1 MTELKACG
9 NRDKPAG
16 ESLVGEETADSRAQ
30 LFRRVFEKSTA
41 PSVILEED
49 LTISMMNEKVE
60 ELVGY
65 SRAELEGKM
74 KWTRFVVPE
83 DLERMTHFHHRRR
96 QDPSWAPEEYECRL
110 MDRDGDVYDILI
122 KLNMVQGSTSVA
134 TLVNVTSRKEAE
146 KKLKLREDELRGIV
160 ENFPGH
166 LYTSY
171 RDYTL
176 EFMNGHLRAQ
186 VGREAVGEAC
196 YSAIYS
202 RATPCPWCK
211 AADVFKGETV
221 RDEFLN
227 PRDDRWYAAVST
239 PICAMD
245 GSVRKQQTLL
255 TDITDRK
262 LKEKRLRDSADSL
275 RKENRRLK
283 STMTARSRFG
293 DLIGKSPEMQA
304 VYEVILNA
312 AASDANII
320 IYGESGT
327 GKELVSREI
336 HRLSD
341 RMGHGFIP
349 VNCGAIPESLMES
362 EFFGYKKGAFT
373 GAVQDKKGF
382 LDLADGGTLFLDE
395 LGEIALGMQAKLL
408 RAIEGN
414 GYTALGGKTVRKP
427 NLRIIA
433 ATNRDL
439 TNLITK
445 GLMREDFFYRI
456 HIIPIHLP
464 PLRKRPSD
472 IPLLI
477 DHFLKQYPGATEVP
491 PITPAILDAF
501 QRYRWPGNV
510 RELQNVLHRYVTLKN
525 LDFTEIFSADG
536 AMPSVDKRYRSVS
549 DHGRDLKSVLAET
562 ERAHIL
568 KTLEE
573 MQWHRGKTAHRLG
586 INRRTLERKMAL
598 HRLRS
603 CE

>member
-1 MTELKACG
+1 M
-9 NRDKPAG
+9 
-16 ESLVGEETADSRAQ
+16 EEEREDRRVR
-30 LFRRVFEKSTA
+30 LFRRIFEKSTA
-41 PSVILEED
+41 PSLIIEED
-49 LTISMMNEKVE
+49 KTISMMNEKLE

-65 SRAELEGKM
+65 SRAEVEGKM
-74 KWTRFVVPE
+74 TWPEFVVSE
-83 DLERMTHFHHRRR
+83 DKERMAMFHRDRRR
-96 QDPSWAPEEYECRL
+96 DPSGAPEEYECRL
-110 MDRDGDVYDILI
+110 MNREGDVHDILI
-122 KLNMVQGSTSVA
+122 KLNMVQGTTSVA

-146 KKLKLREDELRGIV
+146 NNLKLKDDELRGIV

-166 LYTSY
+166 LYTCY
-171 RDYTL
+171 RDFTI
-176 EFMNGHLRAQ
+176 EFMNGHLRAH
-186 VGREAVGEAC
+186 VGRDGVGKPCYAV
-196 YSAIYS
+196 IYNQQE
-202 RATPCPWCK
+202 PCPWCG
-211 AADVFKGETV
+211 AADVFKGKTV
-221 RDEFLN
+221 RVEFMSPLDN
-227 PRDDRWYAAVST
+227 RWYAAVST
-239 PICAMD
+239 PIRATD
-245 GSVRKQQTLL
+245 GSVRKQQTL
-255 TDITDRK
+255 ITDVTDQK
-262 LKEKRLRDSADSL
+262 LEEKRLRDRADSL

-283 STMTARSRFG
+283 STMTERYRFG
-293 DLIGKSPEMQA
+293 DLIGKSRDMQA

-312 AASDANII
+312 AASNANII
-320 IYGESGT
+320 VYGESGT
-327 GKELVSREI
+327 GKELVAREI

-341 RMGHGFIP
+341 RVGKGFIP
-349 VNCGAIPESLMES
+349 VNCGAIPEPLMES
-362 EFFGYKKGAFT
+362 EFFGYRKGAFT
-373 GAVQDKKGF
+373 GAVQNKKGF

-395 LGEIALGMQAKLL
+395 LGEIVLGMQAKLL

-414 GYTALGGKTVRKP
+414 GFMALGGKTTRKP
-427 NLRIIA
+427 DLRIIA

-439 TNLITK
+439 GSLITQ

-456 HIIPIHLP
+456 HIIPIRLP

-477 DHFLKQYPGATEVP
+477 DHFLKQYPSSAEVP

-525 LDFTEIFSADG
+525 LDVLETFSAEG
-536 AMPSVDKRYRSVS
+536 TLPEVAERYRRVAGY
-549 DHGRDLKSVLAET
+549 GRDLKSVLAET

-598 HRLRS
+598 HRLRP